1 MSTELQSL
9 KSDILTKCSELE
21 EKCDALA
28 QKYTSLEDRVFN
40 NEACL
45 GEVEEANAASDMK
58 FGTLDSEIES
68 LKKEIDRLEGFR
80 RRDNLGFFGLGPEI
94 PVESFPVCFR
104 EVVAALNDGQNP
116 IKHWTEEVISSL
128 EQTALER

>member
-1 MSTELQSL
+1 M
-9 KSDILTKCSELE
+9 
-21 EKCDALA
+21 
-28 QKYTSLEDRVFN
+28 FN